1 MVAGKVGGH
10 GVKLDKLLGDRN
22 YLEGYILR
30 PSKEGGGQRS
40 VRRGWERRRLY
51 SPLCPSSPPSLFK

>member
-30 PSKEGGGQRS
+30 PSKEGEGQRS
-40 VRRGWERRRLY
+40 VRRGVGEA
-51 SPLCPSSPPSLFK
+51 PAVFPSLPVLAALVV